1 VIALNNSWRA
11 LRRNLAGAVMEAT
24 FRLRAGS
31 RTRGLLPK
39 NLVVLAYHRID
50 DPRRPSFYG
59 FPANVSATRQAFS
72 EQLDLLAEQYTV
84 VGIDDVIAWR
94 RGLIDLPRNPVLITF
109 DDGYR
114 DNFTDAL
121 PELAARGL
129 PAALFVCTGYVDGT
143 VCFWWDW
150 VADAFARTRHRRGA
164 LPLLGYKVWGN
175 VEERSRLAASW
186 VHLAKRLPQTTL
198 RRHLLELAAVIEE
211 EIPERAP
218 PEARLT
224 WDELKVMTE
233 QGFMIGAHTVRHP
246 NLNRISP
253 ERARLEIATS
263 RAIIEQ
269 RLEISVDCFA
279 YPYGGKDDFSEC
291 HERLLEEQGFA
302 LGFRLDGGITFAR
315 EVQRRPFAVRR
326 VCITQK
332 DTLPR
337 FAAKVAGA
345 SRLASL

>member
-1 VIALNNSWRA
+1 
-11 LRRNLAGAVMEAT
+11 MEAT
-24 FRLRAGS
+24 FRLRVGP
-31 RTRGLLPK
+31 RTRSLLPK

-50 DPRRPSFYG
+50 DPRRPNFYG
-59 FPANVSATRQAFS
+59 SPANVSATRQAFS

-94 RGLIDLPRNPVLITF
+94 RGLIDLPGNPVLITF

-114 DNFTDAL
+114 DNFTNAL
-121 PELAARGL
+121 PELTARGL
-129 PAALFVCTGYVDGT
+129 PAVLFVCTGYVDGI

-150 VADAFARTRHRRGA
+150 VADAFARTTRQRGA
-164 LPLLGYKVWGN
+164 LPLLGCRAWQN
-175 VEERSRLAASW
+175 AEERSRLSTSW
-186 VHLAKRLPQTTL
+186 VQLAKRLPQKTL
-198 RRHLLELAAVIEE
+198 RRCLFDLATAIGEKL
-211 EIPERAP
+211 PECAP
-218 PEARLT
+218 EDARLT

-233 QGFMIGAHTVRHP
+233 QGFTLGAHTVRHP
-246 NLNRISP
+246 NVNRISP
-253 ERARLEIATS
+253 ERAKLEITTS

-269 RLEISVDCFA
+269 RLGIHADCFA
-279 YPYGGKDDFSEC
+279 YPFGGEDDFSEC
-291 HERLLEEQGFA
+291 HENILEQQGFA
-302 LGFRLDGGITFAR
+302 LGFRLDGGITFVR

>member
-1 VIALNNSWRA
+1 MIRLNSSWRT
-11 LRRNLAGAVMEAT
+11 LRRRLAGPVMEAAL
-24 FRLRAGS
+24 RLRAGPC
-31 RTRGLLPK
+31 TRGLLPK

-50 DPRRPSFYG
+50 DPRRPGFYG
-59 FPANVSATRQAFS
+59 FSGNVSATRQAFS

-84 VGIDDVIAWR
+84 VGIDDVVAWR

-121 PELAARGL
+121 PELAARRL
-129 PAALFVCTGYVDGT
+129 PAVLFVCTGYVDGT
-143 VCFWWDW
+143 VYFWWDW
-150 VADAFARTRHRRGA
+150 VADVFARTKLRQA
-164 LPLLGYKVWGN
+164 VLPLLGNWAWEN
-175 VEERSRLAASW
+175 AEERSRLAALW
-186 VHLAKRLPQTTL
+186 VNVAKRLPQMTL
-198 RRHLLELAAVIEE
+198 RYCLRELAATIGE
-211 EIPERAP
+211 EIPERGP
-218 PEARLT
+218 SQARLT

-233 QGFMIGAHTVRHP
+233 QGFMVGAHTVRHP
-246 NLNRISP
+246 NVNRISE
-253 ERARLEIATS
+253 ERARKEIATS

-269 RLEISVDCFA
+269 RLGISVDSFA
-279 YPYGGKDDFSEC
+279 YPYGGKDDFNER
-291 HERLLEEQGFA
+291 HERILEQEGFA

-315 EVQRRPFAVRR
+315 EVRRRPFAVRR

-345 SRLASL
+345 SRFASL